1 MQQLLNPVPETA
13 YDALA
18 ERLNVLQFPTHAGVN
33 RQKRRR
39 RQRLQRW
46 PRHVS
51 TPDPT
56 GPILDAAK
64 AILRPLVRV
73 LIARGVTLPTLVAA
87 LKEVFVAVAERDFR
101 LAGRPPSDSR
111 ISLLTGVHRKDVRV
125 IRDGA
130 PPISTPRAASLGA
143 AVIGRWLGDPALA
156 DAEGRP
162 RPLTRIEFDALVATV
177 SKDVRGRTVLDE
189 LARLGLI
196 DRDEE
201 TVSLLGEA
209 FVPPAGGGEQLG
221 FFARNLEDHVAAAG
235 HNLLA
240 GADERRFL
248 ERAVFYNNL
257 GADDVDRL
265 EAEARTLAAAALR
278 HLNGLALEARE
289 AARERPNATE
299 RFRFGVFFYRE
310 DTGGS
315 AQGTASNPPETT
327 P

>member
-1 MQQLLNPVPETA
+1 MQQTA
-13 YDALA
+13 RDVQPPATTALA
-18 ERLNVLQFPTHAGVN
+18 QREGLRQFPTTAQDGGQRRH
-33 RQKRRR
+33 RRR
-39 RQRLQRW
+39 RLQRW
-46 PRHVS
+46 PTDVS
-51 TPDPT
+51 TSEPT

-73 LIARGVTLPTLVAA
+73 LIARGVTLPTLIAA

-111 ISLLTGVHRKDVRV
+111 ISVLTGVHRKDVRV

-143 AVIGRWLGDPALA
+143 AVVGRWLGDPTLA

-162 RPLTRIEFDALVATV
+162 RTLTRGEFDALVAAV

-189 LARLGLI
+189 LARLGLVG
-196 DRDEE
+196 RGEE
-201 TVSLLGEA
+201 TVALLGEA

-221 FFARNLEDHVAAAG
+221 FFARNLEDHMAAAG

-240 GADERRFL
+240 EAAERRFL

-289 AARERPNATE
+289 AARERPDATE

-310 DTGGS
+310 ETGGGTP
-315 AQGTASNPPETT
+315 GTAPNPPETK

>member
-1 MQQLLNPVPETA
+1 MQQTLNPVRTA
-13 YDALA
+13 ASTALA
-18 ERLNVLQFPTHAGVN
+18 ERVSVLQFPTEPDGN
-33 RQKRRR
+33 RQRRHR
-39 RQRLQRW
+39 RQCLQRW
-46 PRHVS
+46 PSDVS
-51 TPDPT
+51 TPEPT

-64 AILRPLVRV
+64 AILRPLIRV

-111 ISLLTGVHRKDVRV
+111 ISLLTGVHRKDIRV

-156 DAEGRP
+156 DAAGRP
-162 RPLTRIEFDALVATV
+162 RTLTRLEFDALVATV

-201 TVSLLGEA
+201 TVALLGEA

-221 FFARNLEDHVAAAG
+221 FFARNLEDHLAAAG

-240 GADERRFL
+240 EANERRFL

-289 AARERPNATE
+289 AARERPDATE

-310 DTGGS
+310 DTDRGVSGP
-315 AQGTASNPPETT
+315 ASHPPETK

>member
-1 MQQLLNPVPETA
+1 MQQTLDTVRTA
-13 YDALA
+13 ASRALA
-18 ERLNVLQFPTHAGVN
+18 EHVNVLQFPTNADGY
-33 RQKRRR
+33 RQRRHRRR
-39 RQRLQRW
+39 CLHRR
-46 PRHVS
+46 PRDVS
-51 TPDPT
+51 TPDQT

-162 RPLTRIEFDALVATV
+162 RTLSRIEFDALVATV

-189 LARLGLI
+189 LSRLGLI

-201 TVSLLGEA
+201 MVSLLGEA

-240 GADERRFL
+240 EADDRRFL

-289 AARERPNATE
+289 AARERPDATE

-310 DTGGS
+310 DTGRGVS
-315 AQGTASNPPETT
+315 GPAPNPPETT